1 MNDSLGNPQSA
12 IIFGADSDIAK
23 ATMELLIKRRCK
35 TLYLGGRNIQ
45 ALEQVAKLATEYG
58 ATKVNTFHFDATEIN
73 KKKEIIE
80 KLFSESDGIDLA
92 LIAFGILGNQSQY
105 ELDIEKTATLMTTN
119 YIGSATT
126 GLLLSLE
133 MKSQGYGNIV
143 VLSSVAAERARKEN
157 FIYGSSKA
165 AMDVFFQGLGDSLQD
180 SPVRVMIVRPGFV
193 HTKMTQGMKPFP
205 FSSTPESVAKEII
218 SGLEAKSEM
227 IWAPP
232 ILRWVMSV
240 VRHLPRF
247 IYRKIT

>member
-1 MNDSLGNPQSA
+1 MNDSLSNPQSA
-12 IIFGADSDIAK
+12 VIFGADSDIAK
-23 ATMELLIKRRCK
+23 ATMKLLIERRCK
-35 TLYLGGRNIQ
+35 TLYLGGRNTQ
-45 ALEQVAKLATEYG
+45 ALEQVAKLATEFG
-58 ATKVNTFHFDATEIN
+58 ATKVNTFHFDATDVPSH
-73 KKKEIIE
+73 KGIIE
-80 KLFSESDGIDLA
+80 KLFSESSGIDLA
-92 LIAFGILGNQSQY
+92 LVAFGILGEQSQY
-105 ELDIEKTATLMTTN
+105 ELDMDKTATLMATN
-119 YIGSATT
+119 YTGAATT
-126 GLLLSLE
+126 GLLLSSQ

-143 VLSSVAAERARKEN
+143 ALSSVAAERARKEN

-165 AMDVFFQGLGDSLQD
+165 AMDVFFQGLEDSLQGT
-180 SPVRVMIVRPGFV
+180 PVRVMIVRPGFV

-247 IYRKIT
+247 LYRKIT